1 MLIDLRDYQRAAF
14 DAAREFIR
22 QGKRRVLINAPTGS
36 GKCLGRGTPVLMFDG
51 EVKPVEQ
58 VVAGD
63 LLMGPDS
70 TPRRVLTTAAGVG
83 PLYRVTPSKGDAY
96 VVNDAH
102 ILSLKITR
110 GATKWDCSRSDQ
122 YRAGK
127 VHNLTVTDYLSRSA
141 TFRHCAKGWRTGVD
155 FAGGQPLP
163 LSPYFLGVW
172 LGDGLSNKAS
182 VCTADAEIADEVE
195 AIATQ
200 FGLQVRIER
209 QDGNRSVVLHIHGGR
224 RGGAA
229 HPIKDLLDSLGV
241 LSNKHIPRS
250 YLTASREDRLQ
261 LLAGLIDT
269 DGSASGG
276 GFDFVQ
282 KNERLARDVAF
293 LARSLGLAAYLTPCR
308 KTCSN
313 NGVAGDYWRLSISGD
328 CTIVPVRLPRRRP
341 LARAIKKDPLLVGL
355 KVEPIGSGEYF
366 GFEIDGDRLFLLGDF
381 TVTHNTVLASA
392 LMEMVREKGNRA
404 NFVVD
409 RLSLIQQ
416 TSDTFFRYGLDHGV
430 VQSSH
435 PLYRPSL
442 GIQLCSVQTLS
453 RRGWPESHVDVFD
466 EAHVLHAT
474 HKARIEHGGSI
485 VIGLTATPFTKGLGK
500 YFDAVVNVTT
510 TRKLI
515 EDGWL
520 APYRIFSCAEPDMTG
535 VAVKSTGEWDDT
547 QASKKALEVVGDV
560 VQEYLKHGDGRK
572 FICSAVDTVHVEEL
586 QRQFLSAGINV
597 ATYTYKDKEDD
608 RAETTAEF
616 RKPGSLIRGLI
627 TVTAAS
633 RGFDVPDVS
642 CVIMARPLR
651 KSLAEHIQLFGRGL
665 RIAEGKTDCLA
676 RGTLVLT
683 DCGEIPIEHITLDH
697 KVWDGENFVSHAGAV
712 CRGMREVIEYDGL
725 IATPDHRVMTDDGWT
740 RFEEA
745 ARGQRRIAR
754 TGIAGRAVRLA
765 DDRQQ
770 RGAWGFGQVAGI
782 GSVRSVFRRAFGAFP
797 QLAKARGYGC
807 GLSALQWAP
816 ASAGAAVAV
825 SAMPSANGP
834 LPQSE
839 LRIVGA
845 LRSAWNRVQVFL
857 GERGCSLGGGEPWG
871 SGSGDAVGPHQQQRP
886 LRTWKSSLDNAGWEP
901 EQHAGI
907 WRPGEV
913 HCLPQ
918 GIPGC
923 ALRGCDVDAHVEH
936 DDTRGDCGSLEGT
949 LTQAQREVWDVLNA
963 GPLQRF
969 TADGR
974 LVHNCLVLD
983 HSGNC
988 ARFFAD
994 CEDFFDNGIDG
1005 LDDGKPKEKK
1015 KAEKA
1020 EVEPVKC
1027 PSCRALHRPSPF
1039 CPVCG
1044 HEYPKRAA
1052 VQHVPGTLKEL
1063 IAGGHH
1069 RELTRNLWPQ
1079 VMAYCL
1085 ERREGDA
1092 ARRQALAIYRDMTGD
1107 WPRAKWENTQPAD
1120 DISAEVRNRIRAQQ
1134 IGFAKRRESGRAAA

>member
-36 GKCLGRGTPVLMFDG
+36 GK
-51 EVKPVEQ
+51 
-58 VVAGD
+58 
-63 LLMGPDS
+63 
-70 TPRRVLTTAAGVG
+70 
-83 PLYRVTPSKGDAY
+83 
-96 VVNDAH
+96 
-102 ILSLKITR
+102 
-110 GATKWDCSRSDQ
+110 
-122 YRAGK
+122 
-127 VHNLTVTDYLSRSA
+127 
-141 TFRHCAKGWRTGVD
+141 
-155 FAGGQPLP
+155 
-163 LSPYFLGVW
+163 
-172 LGDGLSNKAS
+172 
-182 VCTADAEIADEVE
+182 
-195 AIATQ
+195 
-200 FGLQVRIER
+200 
-209 QDGNRSVVLHIHGGR
+209 
-224 RGGAA
+224 
-229 HPIKDLLDSLGV
+229 
-241 LSNKHIPRS
+241 
-250 YLTASREDRLQ
+250 
-261 LLAGLIDT
+261 
-269 DGSASGG
+269 
-276 GFDFVQ
+276 
-282 KNERLARDVAF
+282 
-293 LARSLGLAAYLTPCR
+293 
-308 KTCSN
+308 
-313 NGVAGDYWRLSISGD
+313 
-328 CTIVPVRLPRRRP
+328 
-341 LARAIKKDPLLVGL
+341 
-355 KVEPIGSGEYF
+355 
-366 GFEIDGDRLFLLGDF
+366 
-381 TVTHNTVLASA
+381 TVLASA

-474 HKARIEHGGSI
+474 HKARIEQGGSI

-515 EDGWL
+515 DDGWL

-572 FICSAVDTVHVEEL
+572 FICSAVDTAHVEEL
-586 QRQFLSAGINV
+586 QRQFLSAGVNV

-665 RIAEGKTDCLA
+665 RIAE
-676 RGTLVLT
+676 
-683 DCGEIPIEHITLDH
+683 
-697 KVWDGENFVSHAGAV
+697 
-712 CRGMREVIEYDGL
+712 
-725 IATPDHRVMTDDGWT
+725 
-740 RFEEA
+740 
-745 ARGQRRIAR
+745 
-754 TGIAGRAVRLA
+754 
-765 DDRQQ
+765 
-770 RGAWGFGQVAGI
+770 
-782 GSVRSVFRRAFGAFP
+782 
-797 QLAKARGYGC
+797 AKA
-807 GLSALQWAP
+807 
-816 ASAGAAVAV
+816 
-825 SAMPSANGP
+825 
-834 LPQSE
+834 
-839 LRIVGA
+839 
-845 LRSAWNRVQVFL
+845 
-857 GERGCSLGGGEPWG
+857 
-871 SGSGDAVGPHQQQRP
+871 D
-886 LRTWKSSLDNAGWEP
+886 
-901 EQHAGI
+901 
-907 WRPGEV
+907 
-913 HCLPQ
+913 
-918 GIPGC
+918 
-923 ALRGCDVDAHVEH
+923 
-936 DDTRGDCGSLEGT
+936 
-949 LTQAQREVWDVLNA
+949 
-963 GPLQRF
+963 
-969 TADGR
+969 
-974 LVHNCLVLD
+974 CLVLD

-994 CEDFFDNGIDG
+994 CEDFFDNGIEG

-1027 PSCRALHRPSPF
+1027 PSCRAIHRPAPF

-1085 ERREGDA
+1085 ERRAGDA

-1120 DISAEVRNRIRAQQ
+1120 DISTEVRNRIRAQQ
-1134 IGFAKRRESGRAAA
+1134 IRFAKRRESGRVPA

>member
-36 GKCLGRGTPVLMFDG
+36 GK
-51 EVKPVEQ
+51 
-58 VVAGD
+58 
-63 LLMGPDS
+63 
-70 TPRRVLTTAAGVG
+70 
-83 PLYRVTPSKGDAY
+83 
-96 VVNDAH
+96 
-102 ILSLKITR
+102 
-110 GATKWDCSRSDQ
+110 
-122 YRAGK
+122 
-127 VHNLTVTDYLSRSA
+127 
-141 TFRHCAKGWRTGVD
+141 
-155 FAGGQPLP
+155 
-163 LSPYFLGVW
+163 
-172 LGDGLSNKAS
+172 
-182 VCTADAEIADEVE
+182 
-195 AIATQ
+195 
-200 FGLQVRIER
+200 
-209 QDGNRSVVLHIHGGR
+209 
-224 RGGAA
+224 
-229 HPIKDLLDSLGV
+229 
-241 LSNKHIPRS
+241 
-250 YLTASREDRLQ
+250 
-261 LLAGLIDT
+261 
-269 DGSASGG
+269 
-276 GFDFVQ
+276 
-282 KNERLARDVAF
+282 
-293 LARSLGLAAYLTPCR
+293 
-308 KTCSN
+308 
-313 NGVAGDYWRLSISGD
+313 
-328 CTIVPVRLPRRRP
+328 
-341 LARAIKKDPLLVGL
+341 
-355 KVEPIGSGEYF
+355 
-366 GFEIDGDRLFLLGDF
+366 
-381 TVTHNTVLASA
+381 TVLASA

-474 HKARIEHGGSI
+474 HKARIEQGGSI

-500 YFDAVVNVTT
+500 FFDAVVNVTT

-572 FICSAVDTVHVEEL
+572 FICSAVDTSHVEEL

-665 RIAEGKTDCLA
+665 RIAEGKTDCL
-676 RGTLVLT
+676 
-683 DCGEIPIEHITLDH
+683 
-697 KVWDGENFVSHAGAV
+697 
-712 CRGMREVIEYDGL
+712 
-725 IATPDHRVMTDDGWT
+725 
-740 RFEEA
+740 
-745 ARGQRRIAR
+745 
-754 TGIAGRAVRLA
+754 
-765 DDRQQ
+765 
-770 RGAWGFGQVAGI
+770 
-782 GSVRSVFRRAFGAFP
+782 
-797 QLAKARGYGC
+797 
-807 GLSALQWAP
+807 
-816 ASAGAAVAV
+816 
-825 SAMPSANGP
+825 
-834 LPQSE
+834 
-839 LRIVGA
+839 
-845 LRSAWNRVQVFL
+845 
-857 GERGCSLGGGEPWG
+857 
-871 SGSGDAVGPHQQQRP
+871 
-886 LRTWKSSLDNAGWEP
+886 
-901 EQHAGI
+901 
-907 WRPGEV
+907 
-913 HCLPQ
+913 
-918 GIPGC
+918 
-923 ALRGCDVDAHVEH
+923 
-936 DDTRGDCGSLEGT
+936 
-949 LTQAQREVWDVLNA
+949 
-963 GPLQRF
+963 
-969 TADGR
+969 
-974 LVHNCLVLD
+974 VLD

-1027 PSCRALHRPSPF
+1027 PSCRALHRPAPF

-1044 HEYPKRAA
+1044 HEYPKRTS

-1107 WPRAKWENTQPAD
+1107 WPRAKWENTLPAD

-1134 IGFAKRRESGRAAA
+1134 IRFAKRRESGRVPA